1 MNRLLGWLLAIIA
14 LAIIVFAVMNYGNY
28 SSMYFDEQDVTSA
41 SDTEISDISPMG
53 EDAPS
58 EDTSLS
64 TDDTTATTSTDIIQ

>member
-28 SSMYFDEQDVTSA
+28 TSMYFDEQDVTSD
-41 SDTEISDISPMG
+41 SDTEILDISPMG

-64 TDDTTATTSTDIIQ
+64 TDDTTATTSADIIE

>member
-28 SSMYFDEQDVTSA
+28 TSICFDEQDVTSA
-41 SDTEISDISPMG
+41 SDTEISDISSME

-58 EDTSLS
+58 EDTFLS
-64 TDDTTATTSTDIIQ
+64 TNDTTATTSADIIQ